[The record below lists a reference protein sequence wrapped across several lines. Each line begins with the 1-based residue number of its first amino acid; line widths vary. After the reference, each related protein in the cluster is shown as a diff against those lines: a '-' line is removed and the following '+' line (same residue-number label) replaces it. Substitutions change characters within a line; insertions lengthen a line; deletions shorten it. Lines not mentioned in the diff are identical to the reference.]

1 MGDEGFLEAIVDRWR
16 NSSSTSAADAAHQVT
31 LFAEAM
37 SLHNG
42 PAPEAP
48 TAQSI
53 REPLTPISEPRRG
66 DVPSIR
72 REPAP
77 AAGAAQ
83 PPGNAL
89 RAIRDRLQQR

>member
-1 MGDEGFLEAIVDRWR
+1 
-16 NSSSTSAADAAHQVT
+16 VT

-42 PAPEAP
+42 SAPEAP
-48 TAQSI
+48 AAQSI
-53 REPLTPISEPRRG
+53 REPMTPISEPSRRG

-72 REPAP
+72 REPPAAP
-77 AAGAAQ
+77 AAAAASPQ
-83 PPGNAL
+83 PGNAL